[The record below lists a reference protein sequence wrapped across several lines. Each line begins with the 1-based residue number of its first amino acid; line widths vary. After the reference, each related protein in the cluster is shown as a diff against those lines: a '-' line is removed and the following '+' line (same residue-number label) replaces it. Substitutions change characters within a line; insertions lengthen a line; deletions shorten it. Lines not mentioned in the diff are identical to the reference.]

1 MLTGHLGE
9 AGWAFGERRL
19 QCSQK
24 ARLGDEDLESSLSR
38 KQGGRVQSQ
47 SLLERL
53 RGLRCGLLDASF
65 GCLQIFL
72 TFFLSLAIFRMPQ
85 KWLEDEWFIAL
96 YMQIHKIHSKVI
108 K

>member
-9 AGWAFGERRL
+9 AGWAFGDRRL

-24 ARLGDEDLESSLSR
+24 TRLGDDLESSLSQ

-47 SLLERL
+47 GLSERL
-53 RGLRCGLLDASF
+53 RGLRCGLPDASF
-65 GCLQIFL
+65 GCLQVFL
-72 TFFLSLAIFRMPQ
+72 TFFLSLAIFRMPP

-96 YMQIHKIHSKVI
+96 YMQIHKIYSKVI